1 MFHLCFLSHMAPRN
15 SAVISTPP
23 LHAGNPPAA
32 APSIAEVVAVASK
45 PAWEGT
51 SPGACR
57 GKGWRLLKETEMAA
71 LPQRRGTSPLL
82 QLSPKS
88 TGLILLPLFFP
99 PLSGPNCLCGD
110 LSCPFGYLK
119 SFVRV
124 L

>member
-1 MFHLCFLSHMAPRN
+1 MAPKN

-23 LHAGNPPAA
+23 LHAGNPLAA
-32 APSIAEVVAVASK
+32 APSVAEVVAVASK

-57 GKGWRLLKETEMAA
+57 GKGWRLLKETAMAA

-88 TGLILLPLFFP
+88 TGLILLPLFFFSLSLALIVYVETFLV
-99 PLSGPNCLCGD
+99 LSGI
-110 LSCPFGYLK
+110 
-119 SFVRV
+119 
-124 L
+124 

>member
-1 MFHLCFLSHMAPRN
+1 M
-15 SAVISTPP
+15 ISTPP

-71 LPQRRGTSPLL
+71 LTQRRGTSPLL
-82 QLSPKS
+82 QFSPKS
-88 TGLILLPLFFP
+88 TGLILLPLFSP